1 MRPLRVLL
9 LCLCLCLGMLP
20 AHADS
25 LAEVQRLRQAGQV
38 AEAVEL
44 ARRHVA
50 AQPKDAAM
58 RFQLGVM
65 LADTG
70 EAAEARRLFEQLVQD
85 YPELPEPYNN
95 LAALKAAAGDIDGAR
110 ASLDQA
116 LRANPALSTAHENMG
131 DVQIMLALRSYAR
144 AQQLD
149 PASTSLQT
157 KLALVRQLLQSVP
170 VAGR

>member
-1 MRPLRVLL
+1 
-9 LCLCLCLGMLP
+9 
-20 AHADS
+20 
-25 LAEVQRLRQAGQV
+25 
-38 AEAVEL
+38 
-44 ARRHVA
+44 
-50 AQPKDAAM
+50 M

-70 EAAEARRLFEQLVQD
+70 AAAEARRIFEQLVED
-85 YPELPEPYNN
+85 YPELPEPHNN
-95 LAALKAAAGDIDGAR
+95 LAALKAAAGDIEGAR

-157 KLALVRQLLQSVP
+157 KLAMVRQLLQSVP